1 MSEKLCTLR
10 KKGGGGGKY
19 TETSLWTNPSPTS
32 NFAPQTVTLSDSIG
46 NYKYIKIVY
55 AFDKNA
61 SGQTNIEDVIYP
73 VDDFRRRTN
82 GSSDWSIVEDFASS
96 GYQWTRV
103 SGYVS
108 DTSIS
113 FGNCYRWSGSTAG
126 TAQNQAIIPL
136 EILGLNELDHG
147 KNFDETVLWTNANPT
162 SSYVATDITLSDD
175 VDNYDYIKFVC
186 RYSTS
191 SNVTLSELCTLAD
204 FKSTLNTAS
213 NNMRFAVA
221 SIATSS
227 FAARCLSYISD
238 TSARISA
245 AFTAS
250 GTDNSRII
258 PLSVVGCKFR

>member
-10 KKGGGGGKY
+10 TKGGGGGRY
-19 TETSLWTNPSPTS
+19 NETSLWTNSAPTS
-32 NFAPQTVTLSDSIG
+32 NFNAQTVILSQGMS

-55 AFDKNA
+55 AFDKNS

-82 GSSDWSIVEDFASS
+82 GSSDWSIVEDFASG
-96 GYQWTRV
+96 GYRWTRV
-103 SGYVS
+103 SGYIS

-113 FGNCYRWSGSTAG
+113 IGNCYRWSGSTAG

-147 KNFDETVLWTNANPT
+147 KRFDETTLWTNNAPT
-162 SSYVATDITLSDD
+162 SNFAASDITLSDD
-175 VDNYDYIKFVC
+175 VDNYDYIKFTC

-191 SNVTLSELCTLAD
+191 NSATLSELCTLAD
-204 FKSTLNTAS
+204 FKSTLNTTS

-221 SIATSS
+221 SIASS
-227 FAARCLSYISD
+227 LFAARCLSYISD

-258 PLSVVGCKFR
+258 PLSIVGCKFR